1 MVRRRAK
8 FTVTKFAGV
17 KILLAARRE
26 EEDDVVRGGERM
38 NFYRAA
44 GYL

>member
-1 MVRRRAK
+1 LVRRHSK
-8 FTVTKFAGV
+8 FTGAKFAGI
-17 KILLAARRE
+17 KIWRAAQRE